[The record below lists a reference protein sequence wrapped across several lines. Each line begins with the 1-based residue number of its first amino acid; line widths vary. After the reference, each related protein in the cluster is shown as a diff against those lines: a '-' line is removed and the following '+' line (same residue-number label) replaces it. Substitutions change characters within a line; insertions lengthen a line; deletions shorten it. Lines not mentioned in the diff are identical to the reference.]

1 MLFDNLG
8 GRRSSHGATSRAAER
23 HRPAGWSRRAGT
35 ALPVQRADHG
45 QLLRIDDVRVNHRCI
60 DVGMSKKSLDPAN
73 ITAALEKM
81 RGEAVPERMD

>member
-1 MLFDNLG
+1 MV
-8 GRRSSHGATSRAAER
+8 RQAEPRSGIGLPE
-23 HRPAGWSRRAGT
+23 WSRRAGT